1 MGTDPASMTKRS
13 SEMSSGRGLQIALGL
28 IWLLDGALQFQPLM
42 FTKGFVNQVLL
53 PSAQG
58 NPGWVADPTI
68 SLAHYIEPHIA
79 AWNAF
84 FAVLQ
89 VLIGIGIAGGALAR
103 RPSIIKTA
111 LLTSMVWALMV
122 WWLAEGLGGILQ
134 GGSPLSGAPGA
145 VILYGLIAILLWPS
159 SDLAYTSPL
168 IEKVVNR
175 SAGGRRSSQTSK
187 GLSEQALTAT
197 GESGQPAN
205 EQTSTVLPSEEETMQ
220 QLPSKLSTIRY
231 FIGDLVNSV
240 TSNTAAKVIWTT
252 LWVFN
257 GFLLLEPSN
266 QMPQAISSTIKSALP
281 GQPGWLHDLLNSS
294 ANMLSGTGAWIDS
307 LLAVAMIIIGAGVA
321 LNLYPRV
328 MLSVSI
334 VLSLAIWI
342 FGEGLGGILTGQG
355 TDPNTGPLWIILAGC
370 LWVRLTITESNR
382 SYHVTTSLSPNPL
395 NPEQASIQ
403 ESQRETV
410 YSATNA

>member
-1 MGTDPASMTKRS
+1 
-13 SEMSSGRGLQIALGL
+13 MSSGRGLQVALGL
-28 IWLLDGALQFQPLM
+28 IWLLDGALQFQPFM
-42 FTKGFVNQVLL
+42 FTKGFVNQILL

-84 FAVLQ
+84 FATLQ
-89 VLIGIGIAGGALAR
+89 VLIGVGIAGGALAR
-103 RPSIIKTA
+103 RPSIIKIA

-122 WWLAEGLGGILQ
+122 WWLSEGLGGILQ

-159 SDLAYTSPL
+159 SDLVYTSPR
-168 IEKVVNR
+168 IKKTVNR
-175 SAGGRRSSQTSK
+175 SAEGRTSSQTSK
-187 GLSEQALTAT
+187 GMPDQALTAAD
-197 GESGQPAN
+197 ESSQPTN
-205 EQTSTVLPSEEETMQ
+205 EQTSTVLLSEEETIQ
-220 QLPSKLSTIRY
+220 LLPSKLDTIRY
-231 FIGDLVNSV
+231 FMGDLVSSV
-240 TSNTAAKVIWTT
+240 TSNTAAKVIWAT
-252 LWVFN
+252 LWIFN

-266 QMPQAISSTIKSALP
+266 QMPQAVSSTIKSALP
-281 GQPGWLHDLLNSS
+281 GQPGWLHGLLNSS
-294 ANMLSGTGAWIDS
+294 ANMLSGTGAWVDS
-307 LLAVAMIIIGAGVA
+307 LLAVVMIIIGAGVA

-370 LWVRLTITESNR
+370 LWARLMLTENR
-382 SYHVTTSLSPNPL
+382 RSHHVATDPYPNS
-395 NPEQASIQ
+395 EQTSIQ
-403 ESQRETV
+403 ESRRETV
-410 YSATNA
+410 YSATST

>member
-1 MGTDPASMTKRS
+1 
-13 SEMSSGRGLQIALGL
+13 MSSGRWLQIALGL
-28 IWLLDGALQFQPLM
+28 IWLLDGALQFQPFM

-111 LLTSMVWALMV
+111 LLASMAWALMV
-122 WWLAEGLGGILQ
+122 WWLSEGLGGILQ

-159 SDLAYTSPL
+159 SELTYTPSR
-168 IEKVVNR
+168 IEKTVNR
-175 SAGGRRSSQTSK
+175 PAEGMTSSQAGK
-187 GLSEQALTAT
+187 EMSEQALTAA
-197 GESGQPAN
+197 GESSRSAN
-205 EQTSTVLPSEEETMQ
+205 EQTSTVPASREETVQRLPSRLGTV
-220 QLPSKLSTIRY
+220 RY
-231 FIGDLVNSV
+231 FMGDLLNSV
-240 TSNTAAKVIWTT
+240 TGNTAAKAIWAT
-252 LWVFN
+252 LWIFN
-257 GFLLLEPSN
+257 GFLLLGPSN

-294 ANMLSGTGAWIDS
+294 ANILSGTGAWIDS
-307 LLAVAMIIIGAGVA
+307 LLAVVMIIIGAGVA

-328 MLSVSI
+328 MLSASI

-355 TDPNTGPLWIILAGC
+355 TDPNTGPLWIVLAGC
-370 LWVRLTITESNR
+370 LWARLAIMESRR
-382 SYHVTTSLSPNPL
+382 SHHVATGPYL
-395 NPEQASIQ
+395 NTEQASIQ
-403 ESQRETV
+403 DSQHETV